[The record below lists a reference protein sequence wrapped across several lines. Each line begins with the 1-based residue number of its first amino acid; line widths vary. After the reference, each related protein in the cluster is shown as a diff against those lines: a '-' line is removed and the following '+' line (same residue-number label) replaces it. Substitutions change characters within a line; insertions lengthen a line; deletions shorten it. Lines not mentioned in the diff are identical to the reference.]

1 MDHHVKYLEGL
12 VNKGGPSVEDFHDF
26 NIWTAAIA
34 EQARNGNL
42 SPENLMR
49 LREVLGEAIS
59 VETMQGF
66 VLQKPH
72 GYAGDYE
79 FIDRIYTRYVSDKTH
94 LSKWDVYMQG
104 LASAYAVR
112 NRIEYLRQ
120 QLDSKIKE
128 LRASRSMEVLNLA
141 SGPGRDMLKFF
152 EIHPEARVHFDCI
165 ERDQNAVNHAK
176 ELCVD
181 FLHKITFHVKNALRL
196 KSKKKYD
203 FIWSAGLFN
212 YVNDKVFIHVLKN
225 LGSMIAEGGEIVV
238 GNFSTL
244 NPNIPYLE
252 FFEWNL
258 HHRSPQNLTRLAV
271 AAGFSAEQVRVEK
284 EPTGVN
290 LFLHIKQ
297 GGICAG
303 T

>member
-1 MDHHVKYLEGL
+1 MDRHIRYLESL
-12 VNKGGPSVEDFHDF
+12 VNKGGPSVEDFYDLDAW
-26 NIWTAAIA
+26 IAEIA

-42 SPENLMR
+42 TPDDLMR

-79 FIDRIYTRYVSDKTH
+79 IIDRIYTRYVSDKTH
-94 LSKWDVYMQG
+94 LSMWDVYMHYQT
-104 LASAYAVR
+104 AVHAVR
-112 NRIEYLRQ
+112 NRVEYLRQ
-120 QLDSKIKE
+120 QLDRKIN
-128 LRASRSMEVLNLA
+128 APHFAGGMEVLNLA

-152 EIHPEARVHFDCI
+152 EENPEAPVHFDCI
-165 ERDQNAVNHAK
+165 EQDQNAINHAK
-176 ELCVD
+176 GLCVN
-181 FLHKITFHVKNALRL
+181 FLHKITFHIKNALRL

-203 FIWSAGLFN
+203 LIWSAGLFD
-212 YVNDKVFIHVLKN
+212 YFNDKVFVHVLKN
-225 LGSMIAEGGEIVV
+225 LGTMVAKGGEIVI

-244 NPNIPYLE
+244 NPSRPYMEL
-252 FFEWNL
+252 FEWNL
-258 HHRSPQNLTRLAV
+258 HHRSPHCLIGLAV
-271 AAGFSAEQVRVEK
+271 AAGFSAEQARVEK

-297 GGICAG
+297 RDICAEA
-303 T
+303 